1 MGNIVLIIIGIICG
15 IFIGKIYTKAREKA
29 KKRLYKEE
37 SIKQYDNITRNIITG
52 NAKFKSKINNIMILT
67 TKLPVYGDVE
77 ILYEIDKQDIS
88 ILKDN
93 KILFNSENI
102 DSTTISDII
111 RYISQ
116 IFSNDIN
123 KKRKKITPPD
133 LDFGSMFTGLDFG
146 KIIDDILK
154 SGMPNNSIS
163 FSYDPTSGI
172 MQPLN
177 TNVKEQKKKIIL
189 EMDAILDR
197 INEVGY
203 DNLTKEEKDFLD
215 NQNK

>member
-1 MGNIVLIIIGIICG
+1 MGNIALIIIGIICG
-15 IFIGKIYTKAREKA
+15 IFVGKIYTKSREKV

-37 SIKQYDNITRNIITG
+37 SIKQYDNISSNIVTG
-52 NAKFKSKINNIMILT
+52 NAKFKSKINNIVILT

-102 DSTTISDII
+102 DSTTISNII

-123 KKRKKITPPD
+123 KKRKKITPSN
-133 LDFGSMFTGLDFG
+133 LDIESMFSGLDIG
-146 KIIDDILK
+146 KIMDDILK
-154 SGMPNNSIS
+154 GGMPGNSIS
-163 FSYDPTSGI
+163 FSYDPTNGS

-177 TNVKEQKKKIIL
+177 TDVKEQKKKIIL

>member
-1 MGNIVLIIIGIICG
+1 MGNIALIIIGIICG
-15 IFIGKIYTKAREKA
+15 IFVGKIYTKSREKV

-37 SIKQYDNITRNIITG
+37 SIKQYDNIASNIVTG
-52 NAKFKSKINNIMILT
+52 NAKFKSKINNIVILT

-102 DSTTISDII
+102 DSTTISNII

-123 KKRKKITPPD
+123 KKRKKITPSN
-133 LDFGSMFTGLDFG
+133 LDIESMFSGLDIG
-146 KIIDDILK
+146 KIMDDILK
-154 SGMPNNSIS
+154 GGMPGNSIS
-163 FSYDPTSGI
+163 FSYDPTNGS

-177 TNVKEQKKKIIL
+177 TDVKEQKKKIIL

>member
-1 MGNIVLIIIGIICG
+1 MGNIALIIIGIICG
-15 IFIGKIYTKAREKA
+15 IFVGKIYTKAREKV

-37 SIKQYDNITRNIITG
+37 SIKQYDNITRNIVTG
-52 NAKFKSKINNIMILT
+52 NAKFKSKINNIVILT

-88 ILKDN
+88 IFKDN
-93 KILFNSENI
+93 KVLFISKDI
-102 DSTTISDII
+102 DSTTISNII

-116 IFSNDIN
+116 IFSNEIN
-123 KKRKKITPPD
+123 KKRKKITPSD
-133 LDFGSMFTGLDFG
+133 LDIGSMFAGLDIG
-146 KIIDDILK
+146 KIMDDILK
-154 SGMPNNSIS
+154 GGMPGSSIS
-163 FSYDPTSGI
+163 FSYDPTSGSA
-172 MQPLN
+172 QPLN
-177 TNVKEQKKKIIL
+177 TDVKEQKKKIIL